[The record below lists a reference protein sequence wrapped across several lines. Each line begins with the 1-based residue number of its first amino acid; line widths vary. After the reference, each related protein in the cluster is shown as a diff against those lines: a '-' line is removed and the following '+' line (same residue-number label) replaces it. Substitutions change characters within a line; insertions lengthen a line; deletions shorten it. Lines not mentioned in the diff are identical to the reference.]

1 MGLFLYDVPFRTA
14 LRKGLDILWMILIGA
29 FSLIDIFLDASLII
43 PFAIFLFVYIARL
56 FLVQRKIPQLGNGL
70 GMLGYSFLF
79 VLAFG
84 RMNAGGLLLVASL
97 FVFMLGSEF
106 TVMSVIKRRR
116 VLLIYNIVP
125 PFLFFLNP
133 LFGILAISLG
143 RIPVALVA
151 RKVRIVG
158 IVETLF
164 LLVVVVVLEYFYV
177 LRF

>member
-1 MGLFLYDVPFRTA
+1 
-14 LRKGLDILWMILIGA
+14 
-29 FSLIDIFLDASLII
+29 
-43 PFAIFLFVYIARL
+43 
-56 FLVQRKIPQLGNGL
+56 
-70 GMLGYSFLF
+70 
-79 VLAFG
+79 
-84 RMNAGGLLLVASL
+84 
-97 FVFMLGSEF
+97 
-106 TVMSVIKRRR
+106 VIKRRR